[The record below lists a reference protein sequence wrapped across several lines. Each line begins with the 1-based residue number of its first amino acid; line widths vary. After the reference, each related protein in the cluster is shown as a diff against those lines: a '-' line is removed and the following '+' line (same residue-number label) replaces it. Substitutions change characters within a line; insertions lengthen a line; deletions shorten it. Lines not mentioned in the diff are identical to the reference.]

1 MPTNIS
7 KPLVNYSLLSFLHS
21 NAGFCYPVSVGLRGP
36 DGFEYGP
43 NERFTCKSVISVIAS
58 YELKL

>member
-1 MPTNIS
+1 M
-7 KPLVNYSLLSFLHS
+7 NYSLLSFLHS
-21 NAGFCYPVSVGLRGP
+21 NAGFCYPVSVGLGGP

>member
-21 NAGFCYPVSVGLRGP
+21 NAGFCYPVSVGLGGP
-36 DGFEYGP
+36 DGLEYGP
-43 NERFTCKSVISVIAS
+43 NERVISVIAS
-58 YELKL
+58 YELKLSIE